1 MIQNLIKKFNAK
13 SKVHLLIIFFV
24 FGLSG
29 SFSLWI
35 SSPIMA
41 ALDLKNILNNYPLY
55 LFIRVLI
62 IQPDSEFANMQQEL
76 LSMGSFSY
84 TLGLG
89 LLGYISVILFL
100 GLFIK
105 VSNKK

>member
-13 SKVHLLIIFFV
+13 SKLHLFIIFLV

-35 SSPIMA
+35 SSPIIL

-55 LFIRVLI
+55 ILLRLLI
-62 IQPDSEFANMQQEL
+62 IIPIYQLILIIVASIFGEFKYFWNFEKK
-76 LSMGSFSY
+76 
-84 TLGLG
+84 
-89 LLGYISVILFL
+89 ILKR
-100 GLFIK
+100 IK
-105 VSNKK
+105 VIK

>member
-13 SKVHLLIIFFV
+13 SKSHLLVIFLV
-24 FGLSG
+24 FGISG

-55 LFIRVLI
+55 IFFRILI
-62 IQPDSEFANMQQEL
+62 IIPIYQLILIIIASIFGEFKYFWKFEKK
-76 LSMGSFSY
+76 
-84 TLGLG
+84 
-89 LLGYISVILFL
+89 ILKR
-100 GLFIK
+100 IK
-105 VSNKK
+105 IIK

>member
-13 SKVHLLIIFFV
+13 SKAHLLIIFFV

-55 LFIRVLI
+55 IFLRVLI
-62 IQPDSEFANMQQEL
+62 IIPIYQFILIIFATLFGEFEY
-76 LSMGSFSY
+76 FWRFEKK
-84 TLGLG
+84 
-89 LLGYISVILFL
+89 FL
-100 GLFIK
+100 KRIK
-105 VSNKK
+105 IIK

>member
-13 SKVHLLIIFFV
+13 SKVHLLVIFFV

-35 SSPIMA
+35 SSPVMA

-55 LFIRVLI
+55 LLFRVLI
-62 IQPDSEFANMQQEL
+62 IIPIYQLILIVIASIFGEFQYFWKFERK
-76 LSMGSFSY
+76 
-84 TLGLG
+84 
-89 LLGYISVILFL
+89 FL
-100 GLFIK
+100 KLIK
-105 VSNKK
+105 IIK

>member
-13 SKVHLLIIFFV
+13 SKVHLLVIFFV

-35 SSPIMA
+35 SSPVMA

-55 LFIRVLI
+55 LLFRVLI
-62 IQPDSEFANMQQEL
+62 IIPIYQLILLVFASIFGEFQYFWKFEKK
-76 LSMGSFSY
+76 
-84 TLGLG
+84 
-89 LLGYISVILFL
+89 FL
-100 GLFIK
+100 KRIK
-105 VSNKK
+105 IIK

>member
-13 SKVHLLIIFFV
+13 SKFHLLIIFTV

-35 SSPIMA
+35 SSPVMS

-55 LFIRVLI
+55 IFFRVLI
-62 IQPDSEFANMQQEL
+62 IIPIYQLILIVVASIFGEFQYFWKFEKK
-76 LSMGSFSY
+76 
-84 TLGLG
+84 
-89 LLGYISVILFL
+89 FL
-100 GLFIK
+100 KRIK
-105 VSNKK
+105 IIK